1 MRIEITS
8 RRYDASENLK
18 EYINKELT
26 RLEKVFDRI
35 INAKVTLEEIESGQM
50 KVELLVNVPGK
61 ALNSESSDAEITKA
75 IDQAVAKMQ
84 RQVKKYKEKL

>member
-18 EYINKELT
+18 EYIQKELT
-26 RLEKVFDRI
+26 RLDKVFDRI
-35 INAKVTLEEIESGQM
+35 IDAKVTLEEIESGQM

-61 ALNSESSDAEITKA
+61 TLNAESSDTEITKA
-75 IDQAVAKMQ
+75 IDQTVAKMQ